1 MTSKRSQV
9 QILYRPPFYKMA
21 EEEKKSKEYI
31 ELSPG
36 RGHTRIHISTWRMLL
51 NNFLGG
57 LSWGFGTVLGATVVV
72 GLVIIILSRLDSL
85 PFVGAFFNDILQSL
99 RP

>member
-1 MTSKRSQV
+1 M
-9 QILYRPPFYKMA
+9 P
-21 EEEKKSKEYI
+21 EEEKKTKEYI

-36 RGHTRIHISTWRMLL
+36 RGHTRIHVSTWKMVL

-72 GLVIIILSRLDSL
+72 GIVIIILSKLNTIPVIGD
-85 PFVGAFFNDILQSL
+85 FFNNILRSL
-99 RP
+99 QP

>member
-1 MTSKRSQV
+1 MT
-9 QILYRPPFYKMA
+9 KM
-21 EEEKKSKEYI
+21 EKEDKSKEYI
-31 ELSPG
+31 EVSPG
-36 RGHTRIHISTWRMLL
+36 RGHTRIHISTWKMLL

-72 GLVIIILSRLDSL
+72 GLVVIILTKLDSL
-85 PFVGAFFNDILQSL
+85 PLVGDFFRDILQSI